1 MSGKRER
8 RRRGCLSRLLWLTL
22 LLAAL
27 AAFCIYENRSL
38 QATETEVLSARLP
51 EDFDGFRA
59 VQLSDLHGA
68 EFGRGNRRLLD
79 AVRQAEPE
87 AIFLTGD
94 LVDRHTAQPER
105 YAAELGAALTA
116 VAPTYYV
123 TGNHEWSL
131 GTAAV
136 KRIKEAL
143 RQSGVTV
150 LSNDFVTLSR
160 GGAEIALA
168 GVDDPNGYADQKT
181 PEALA
186 EELRQ
191 SRGDGFWLLLAH
203 RNNRFRGGYCCL
215 GADLTLS
222 GHAHGGIW
230 RLPFTDGL
238 IDTTMTLFPSYT
250 SGLYRCDAGDCG
262 GAQVY
267 VSRGLGNSPRFA
279 LRLLNRPEVSVLTFR
294 RAA

>member
-1 MSGKRER
+1 MAKKRER
-8 RRRGCLSRLLWLTL
+8 RRRGGLSRLLWLTL

-38 QATETEVLSARLP
+38 QTTETEVLSARLP
-51 EDFDGFRA
+51 EGFDGFRA

-87 AIFLTGD
+87 VIFLTGD

-150 LSNDFVTLSR
+150 LSNDFAALSR

-181 PEALA
+181 PAALA

-203 RNNRFRGGYCCL
+203 RNNRFRGGYCRL
-215 GADLTLS
+215 GADLTLC

-238 IDTTMTLFPSYT
+238 IDTTMTLFPSCT
-250 SGLYRCDAGDCG
+250 SGLYRCDGGDCG